1 MAIPLFVTVEQVNN
15 ALRLGLDLDIDPSGP
30 DADPSRLDD
39 IELKIT
45 QAQDIVIDYIK
56 KTEAQILVLGWT
68 SPTTVAPRV
77 SAAII
82 LTIKCLLDDTEES
95 NAMLSGLSGT
105 IEADARNPITALLW
119 RLRDPALA

>member
-15 ALRLGLDLDIDPSGP
+15 ALRLGLELDIDPSGP

-39 IELKIT
+39 IELKII
-45 QAQDIVIDYIK
+45 QAQDMVIDYIK
-56 KTEAQILVLGWT
+56 KTEEQIEELEWT
-68 SPTTVAPRV
+68 SPSTVPGRV

-82 LTIKCLLDDTEES
+82 ITIKCLLDDSEES

-105 IEADARNPITALLW
+105 IPADARNPIVALLW